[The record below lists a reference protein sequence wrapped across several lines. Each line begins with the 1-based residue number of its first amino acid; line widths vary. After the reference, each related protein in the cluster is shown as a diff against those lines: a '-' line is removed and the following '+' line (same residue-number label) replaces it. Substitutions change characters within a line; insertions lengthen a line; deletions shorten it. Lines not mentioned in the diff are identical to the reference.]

1 MNTPESMKALVCH
14 EFGTV
19 DSLRLEKVELPSFAT
34 DEILV
39 KVNFCGVNFPDTL
52 IVEGKYQF
60 RPELPFVPGGE
71 VSGVVEQVGNEVR
84 DLKPGDLVIA
94 AMGWGGFGE
103 YAVAKAQNTFR
114 IKPEGN
120 LKEGAVLLETY
131 GTAIHALK
139 DRANLLEGETMVV
152 LGAAGGTGT
161 AAVQLGKVFGA
172 TVIAVAGSDE
182 KLSFARQAGA
192 DHIINYQKED
202 LKDSLKRLGG
212 ADVVFDPVGGEASE
226 AAFRALKP
234 GGRHLV
240 VGFASGKIPHLPWNL
255 PLLKSASIVGVFW
268 GHFWRN
274 QPVDNRRNIHQLIQ
288 WLDQKDIRPMITKE
302 FDLSEGVEGLKMIR
316 DRKAIGKIVLKV

>member
-1 MNTPESMKALVCH
+1 MKALVCH
-14 EFGTV
+14 EYGHINN
-19 DSLRLEKVELPSFAT
+19 LRFEETETPSISADEVLIKVS
-34 DEILV
+34 
-39 KVNFCGVNFPDTL
+39 FCGVNFPDTL

-71 VSGVVEQVGNEVR
+71 VSGVVEQVGNDVS

-103 YAVAKAQNTFR
+103 FAVAKGQNAFKIGSTQD
-114 IKPEGN
+114 
-120 LKEGAVLLETY
+120 LKYGSVLLETY

-139 DRANLLEGETMVV
+139 DRAHLRQGETLAV

-161 AAVQLGKVFGA
+161 AAVQLGKVMGA
-172 TVIAVAGSDE
+172 TVIAIAGDKE
-182 KLSFARQAGA
+182 KLAFAKQAGA
-192 DHIINYQKED
+192 DHLIDYMSGD
-202 LKDSLKRLGG
+202 LKEELKKLGG
-212 ADVVFDPVGGEASE
+212 ADVIFDPVGGEASE

-240 VGFASGKIPHLPWNL
+240 VGFASGEIPQLPWNL

-274 QPVDNRRNIHQLIQ
+274 QPDKNRQNVQELLQ
-288 WLDQKDIRPMITKE
+288 WLDQKAITPMITKE
-302 FDLSEGVEGLKMIR
+302 FDLDQGVEALKMIKE
-316 DRKAIGKIVLKV
+316 RKVKGKVVLKP